1 MQKVF
6 SWTKCQLSVKRFN
19 RWRTVVSGTWKYDDP
34 RLNMSH
40 KGAARVWYLQ
50 PREVLFP
57 CPTNYRVSYVLS
69 YDQQDFL
76 QDSGVSKGFYPQN
89 GCMGVLPTRWWRFW
103 EFYPQDGGV
112 RDLPTRWRQCRV
124 YEFYPQDGG
133 VSESFSHKMVAWE
146 ICLQMAAM
154 PCFWVFYPQD
164 GGVGDLPTRWRRFWE
179 FYPQDGDVRDLPT
192 RWRQCRIDE
201 SFTHKMAATIKYL
214 P

>member
-40 KGAARVWYLQ
+40 EGAARVWYLQ

-76 QDSGVSKGFYPQN
+76 QDGGVSKGFYPQN
-89 GCMGVLPTRWWRFW
+89 GCVGVLPTRWWRFW
-103 EFYPQDGGV
+103 VLPTRWRHGKFAYKMAAMPHWWEFYPQDGGDNQILTIMWKKTKTTQKKCKQKE
-112 RDLPTRWRQCRV
+112 RSI
-124 YEFYPQDGG
+124 F
-133 VSESFSHKMVAWE
+133 
-146 ICLQMAAM
+146 
-154 PCFWVFYPQD
+154 
-164 GGVGDLPTRWRRFWE
+164 
-179 FYPQDGDVRDLPT
+179 
-192 RWRQCRIDE
+192 
-201 SFTHKMAATIKYL
+201 ATCQKTPWHLSTCQEVDWHVINIL
-214 P
+214 